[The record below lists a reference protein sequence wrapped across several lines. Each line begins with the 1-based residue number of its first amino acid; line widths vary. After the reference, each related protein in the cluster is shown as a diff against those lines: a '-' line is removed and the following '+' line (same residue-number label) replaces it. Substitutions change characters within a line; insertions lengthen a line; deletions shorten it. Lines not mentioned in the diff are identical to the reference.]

1 MQLWHPL
8 ELIPNGLA
16 SWLVLGLLVALCLGL
31 APKTNQRSLTTEEAP
46 CGILSLELAGNEE
59 KASAM
64 IGSWQK
70 KGAYDDAL
78 SSLYWDNF
86 FLLAYSTA
94 IALGCVM
101 GADKLHAP
109 GTLDYNLA
117 ILLAWA
123 QWLAALLD
131 RTENL
136 ALEKMLR
143 GAVKSPWPQIAWC
156 CAIPK
161 FIIVFAGLGYVA
173 IAVIIWLVALLKT
186 YLFQ

>member
-1 MQLWHPL
+1 MQLWHPF
-8 ELIPNGLA
+8 ELIPNALA
-16 SWLVLGLLVALCLGL
+16 CWLVLGLLVALTLAL
-31 APKTNQRSLTTEEAP
+31 APKTNHPSLTTEQAP

-59 KASAM
+59 NASA
-64 IGSWQK
+64 IIASWQK
-70 KGAYDDAL
+70 GALNDAL

-94 IALGCVM
+94 IALSCVM
-101 GADKLHAP
+101 AADRLHAP
-109 GTLDYNLA
+109 GTLEYNLA

-131 RTENL
+131 RTENF
-136 ALEKMLR
+136 AIEKMLR
-143 GAVKSPWPQIAWC
+143 GAVKSPWPQIARW

-173 IAVIIWLVALLKT
+173 IAAIIGIVALLKT
-186 YLFQ
+186 Y

>member
-8 ELIPNGLA
+8 HLIPSGLTH
-16 SWLVLGLLVALCLGL
+16 WLVLGLLVALILGL
-31 APKTNQRSLTTEEAP
+31 APKTNHPSLTTKQAP

-59 KASAM
+59 KASA
-64 IGSWQK
+64 IIASWE
-70 KGAYDDAL
+70 KGALNDAL

-94 IALGCVM
+94 IALSCVM
-101 GADKLHAP
+101 AADRLHAP
-109 GTLDYNLA
+109 GTLEYNLA

-131 RTENL
+131 RTENF
-136 ALEKMLR
+136 AIEKMLR
-143 GAVKSPWPQIAWC
+143 GAVKSPWTQIARW

-161 FIIVFAGLGYVA
+161 FIIIFAGIGYG
-173 IAVIIWLVALLKT
+173 LS
-186 YLFQ
+186 

>member
-8 ELIPNGLA
+8 HLIPSGLTD
-16 SWLVLGLLVALCLGL
+16 WLVLGLLVALTLGL
-31 APKTNQRSLTTEEAP
+31 APKTNQRSLKPPGKASWN
-46 CGILSLELAGNEE
+46 IVSLELAGNEE
-59 KASAM
+59 KASA
-64 IGSWQK
+64 IIASWE
-70 KGAYDDAL
+70 KGEVNDAL

-101 GADKLHAP
+101 AADRLHAP
-109 GTLDYNLA
+109 GILEYNLA

-131 RTENL
+131 ITENF
-136 ALEKMLR
+136 ALDKMLR
-143 GAVKSPWPQIAWC
+143 GAVKSPWPQIARW

-161 FIIVFAGLGYVA
+161 FIIIVAGLGYVA
-173 IAVIIWLVALLKT
+173 IAVIIELVALLKT
-186 YLFQ
+186 Y

>member
-8 ELIPNGLA
+8 HLIPSGLTD
-16 SWLVLGLLVALCLGL
+16 WLVLGLLVALTLGL
-31 APKTNQRSLTTEEAP
+31 APKTNHPSLTTKQAP
-46 CGILSLELAGNEE
+46 RGILSFEFAGNE
-59 KASAM
+59 KTASAM
-64 IGSWQK
+64 IVSWQE

-94 IALGCVM
+94 IALGCM
-101 GADKLHAP
+101 MAADSLHAP
-109 GTLDYNLA
+109 GTLEYNLA

-131 RTENL
+131 LTENF

-143 GAVKSPWPQIAWC
+143 GAVKSPWPQIAWW

-161 FIIVFAGLGYVA
+161 FIIIVAGIGYV
-173 IAVIIWLVALLKT
+173 VIQSLSGSLLS
-186 YLFQ
+186 

>member
-16 SWLVLGLLVALCLGL
+16 SWLVLGLLVALSLGL
-31 APKTNQRSLTTEEAP
+31 ASKTNYPSLTTKPAP
-46 CGILSLELAGNEE
+46 WGILSFELAGNE
-59 KASAM
+59 KTASAM
-64 IGSWQK
+64 IVSWQE
-70 KGAYDDAL
+70 KGAYEDAL

-94 IALGCVM
+94 IALSCVM
-101 GADKLHAP
+101 AADRLHAP
-109 GTLDYNLA
+109 GTLEYNLA

-131 RTENL
+131 RTENF

-143 GAVKSPWPQIAWC
+143 GAVKSPWPQIARW

-173 IAVIIWLVALLKT
+173 IAAFIGLVALLKT
-186 YLFQ
+186 S

>member
-1 MQLWHPL
+1 M
-8 ELIPNGLA
+8 LIPNGLA
-16 SWLVLGLLVALCLGL
+16 GWLVLGLLVALSLGL
-31 APKTNQRSLTTEEAP
+31 APKTNHRSLTTKQAP
-46 CGILSLELAGNEE
+46 WGIVSLELAGNEE

-64 IGSWQK
+64 IASWQNK
-70 KGAYDDAL
+70 KAYDDAL

-131 RTENL
+131 
-136 ALEKMLR
+136 
-143 GAVKSPWPQIAWC
+143 
-156 CAIPK
+156 
-161 FIIVFAGLGYVA
+161 
-173 IAVIIWLVALLKT
+173 
-186 YLFQ
+186 

>member
-16 SWLVLGLLVALCLGL
+16 SWLVLGLLVALSLGL
-31 APKTNQRSLTTEEAP
+31 APKTNQRSLTTEQAP
-46 CGILSLELAGNEE
+46 CGIVSLELAGNEE

-64 IGSWQK
+64 IASWQK

-101 GADKLHAP
+101 AADRLHAP
-109 GTLDYNLA
+109 GTLEYNLA

-131 RTENL
+131 RTENF

-143 GAVKSPWPQIAWC
+143 GAVKSPWPQIARW

-161 FIIVFAGLGYVA
+161 FIIVVFAGLGYVA
-173 IAVIIWLVALLKT
+173 IAVIIGIVALLKT
-186 YLFQ
+186 Y

>member
-8 ELIPNGLA
+8 HLIPSGLTD
-16 SWLVLGLLVALCLGL
+16 WLVLGLLVALILGL
-31 APKTNQRSLTTEEAP
+31 APKTNPRSLTTKQP
-46 CGILSLELAGNEE
+46 PRGIVSLELAGNEE
-59 KASAM
+59 TASA
-64 IGSWQK
+64 IIASWE
-70 KGAYDDAL
+70 KGALNDAL

-94 IALGCVM
+94 IALSCVM
-101 GADKLHAP
+101 AADKLHAP
-109 GTLDYNLA
+109 GTLEYNLA

-131 RTENL
+131 RTENF

>member
-8 ELIPNGLA
+8 HLIPSGLTH
-16 SWLVLGLLVALCLGL
+16 WLVLGMLVALILGL
-31 APKTNQRSLTTEEAP
+31 APKTNLRSLQTPGKAP
-46 CGILSLELAGNEE
+46 WGIVSLELAGNEE

-64 IGSWQK
+64 IASWQQ

-94 IALGCVM
+94 IALGCQM
-101 GADKLHAP
+101 AADRLHAP
-109 GTLDYNLA
+109 GTLEYNLA

-123 QWLAALLD
+123 QWLAAVLD
-131 RTENL
+131 RTENF

-143 GAVKSPWPQIAWC
+143 GAVKSPWPQIAWW
-156 CAIPK
+156 CAVPK
-161 FIIVFAGLGYVA
+161 FIIVFVGLGYVA
-173 IAVIIWLVALLKT
+173 IAFIIWLVSLLKT
-186 YLFQ
+186 

>member
-8 ELIPNGLA
+8 ELIRNGLA
-16 SWLVLGLLVALCLGL
+16 SWLVLGLLVALTVGL
-31 APKTNQRSLTTEEAP
+31 APKTNYPSLTTEQAP

-59 KASAM
+59 NASA
-64 IGSWQK
+64 IIASWQK
-70 KGAYDDAL
+70 GALKDAL

-94 IALGCVM
+94 IALSCVM
-101 GADKLHAP
+101 AADRLHAP
-109 GTLDYNLA
+109 GTLEYNLA

-131 RTENL
+131 RTENF

-143 GAVKSPWPQIAWC
+143 GAVKSPWPQIARW

-161 FIIVFAGLGYVA
+161 FIIVLAGLGYVA
-173 IAVIIWLVALLKT
+173 IAVIIGIVALLKT
-186 YLFQ
+186 Y

>member
-8 ELIPNGLA
+8 HLIPSGLTH
-16 SWLVLGLLVALCLGL
+16 WLVLGLLVALILGL
-31 APKTNQRSLTTEEAP
+31 APKTNQRSLKTSGKAP
-46 CGILSLELAGNEE
+46 CGMVSLALAGNQQ

-64 IGSWQK
+64 IASWQE
-70 KGAYDDAL
+70 KGAVNDAL

-94 IALGCVM
+94 IALSCVM
-101 GADKLHAP
+101 AADRLHAP
-109 GTLDYNLA
+109 GTLEYNLA

-131 RTENL
+131 RTENF

-161 FIIVFAGLGYVA
+161 FIIVFAGLCYVA
-173 IAVIIWLVALLKT
+173 IAVIIDLVALLKT
-186 YLFQ
+186 Y

>member
-8 ELIPNGLA
+8 HLIPSGLTH
-16 SWLVLGLLVALCLGL
+16 WLVLGLLVALTLGL
-31 APKTNQRSLTTEEAP
+31 APKTNQRSLTTKQAP
-46 CGILSLELAGNEE
+46 CGIVSLELAGNEE
-59 KASAM
+59 TASAM
-64 IGSWQK
+64 IASWQNK
-70 KGAYDDAL
+70 KAYDDAL

-101 GADKLHAP
+101 AADKLHAP
-109 GTLDYNLA
+109 GTLEYNLA

-131 RTENL
+131 RTENF

-143 GAVKSPWPQIAWC
+143 GAVKSPWPQIARW

-161 FIIVFAGLGYVA
+161 FIIVFAGLCYVA
-173 IAVIIWLVALLKT
+173 IAVIIGIVAILKT
-186 YLFQ
+186 Y

>member
-16 SWLVLGLLVALCLGL
+16 SWLVLGLLVALSLGL
-31 APKTNQRSLTTEEAP
+31 ASKTNYRSLTTEQAP
-46 CGILSLELAGNEE
+46 CGIVSLELAGNEE

-64 IGSWQK
+64 IASWQE

-101 GADKLHAP
+101 AADRLHAP
-109 GTLDYNLA
+109 GTLEYNLA

-131 RTENL
+131 RTENSR
-136 ALEKMLR
+136 ERK
-143 GAVKSPWPQIAWC
+143 C
-156 CAIPK
+156 
-161 FIIVFAGLGYVA
+161 F
-173 IAVIIWLVALLKT
+173 VALLKVPGLRSLGGVR
-186 YLFQ
+186 YPSSSSFLQGLAM

>member
-16 SWLVLGLLVALCLGL
+16 GWLVLGLLVALSLGL
-31 APKTNQRSLTTEEAP
+31 APKTNQRSLTTKQP
-46 CGILSLELAGNEE
+46 PWDIVSLELAGNEE
-59 KASAM
+59 KASA
-64 IGSWQK
+64 IIASWE
-70 KGAYDDAL
+70 KGEVNDAL

-86 FLLAYSTA
+86 FLMAYSTA
-94 IALGCVM
+94 IALSCVM
-101 GADKLHAP
+101 AADKLHAP
-109 GTLDYNLA
+109 GTLEYNLA

-131 RTENL
+131 RTENF
-136 ALEKMLR
+136 AIEKMLR
-143 GAVKSPWPQIAWC
+143 AAVKSPWPQIARW

-173 IAVIIWLVALLKT
+173 IAVIIGIVALLKT
-186 YLFQ
+186 Y

>member
-16 SWLVLGLLVALCLGL
+16 SWLVLGLLVALSLGL
-31 APKTNQRSLTTEEAP
+31 ASKTNHRSLTTKPAP
-46 CGILSLELAGNEE
+46 SGILSLELAGNEE
-59 KASAM
+59 KASA
-64 IGSWQK
+64 IIASWE

-94 IALGCVM
+94 IALSCVM
-101 GADKLHAP
+101 AADRLHAP
-109 GTLDYNLA
+109 GTLEYNLA

-131 RTENL
+131 RTENF

-161 FIIVFAGLGYVA
+161 FIIVFAGLCYVA
-173 IAVIIWLVALLKT
+173 IAVIIDLVALLKT
-186 YLFQ
+186 Y

>member
-8 ELIPNGLA
+8 HLIPSGLTD
-16 SWLVLGLLVALCLGL
+16 WLVLGLLVALTLGL
-31 APKTNQRSLTTEEAP
+31 ALKTNQRALTTKQAP
-46 CGILSLELAGNEE
+46 WGIVSLELASNEE

-64 IGSWQK
+64 IVSWQK

-101 GADKLHAP
+101 AAHRLHAP
-109 GTLDYNLA
+109 GTLEYNLA

-131 RTENL
+131 RTENF
-136 ALEKMLR
+136 ALEKILR
-143 GAVKSPWPQIAWC
+143 GAVKSPWPQIARWC
-156 CAIPK
+156 AMPK
-161 FIIVFAGLGYVA
+161 FIIIVAGIGYVA
-173 IAVIIWLVALLKT
+173 IAVIIWLIAFLL
-186 YLFQ
+186 F

>member
-8 ELIPNGLA
+8 HLIPSGLTH
-16 SWLVLGLLVALCLGL
+16 WLVLGLLVALILEL
-31 APKTNQRSLTTEEAP
+31 APKTNHRSLTTKQAP
-46 CGILSLELAGNEE
+46 WGIVSLELAGNEQT
-59 KASAM
+59 ASAM
-64 IGSWQK
+64 IASWQE
-70 KGAYDDAL
+70 KGAVNDAL

-94 IALGCVM
+94 IALSCVM
-101 GADKLHAP
+101 AADRLHAP
-109 GTLDYNLA
+109 GTLEYNLA

-131 RTENL
+131 RTENF

-143 GAVKSPWPQIAWC
+143 GAVKSPWPQIGWC

-161 FIIVFAGLGYVA
+161 FIIVFAGLCYVA
-173 IAVIIWLVALLKT
+173 IAVIIGIVALLKA
-186 YLFQ
+186 Y

>member
-16 SWLVLGLLVALCLGL
+16 SWLVLGLLVALSLGL
-31 APKTNQRSLTTEEAP
+31 ASKTNYPSLTTKPAP
-46 CGILSLELAGNEE
+46 WGIVSFELAGNE
-59 KASAM
+59 KTASAM
-64 IGSWQK
+64 IVSWQE

-86 FLLAYSTA
+86 FLMAYSTA

-101 GADKLHAP
+101 AADRLHAP
-109 GTLDYNLA
+109 GTLEYNLA

-131 RTENL
+131 RTENF

-143 GAVKSPWPQIAWC
+143 GAVKSPWPQIARW

-161 FIIVFAGLGYVA
+161 FIIIVAGLGYVA
-173 IAVIIWLVALLKT
+173 IAAFIGLVALLKT
-186 YLFQ
+186 S